1 MKKIIQTIKGEQLTF
16 EVLEPDKIMNS
27 SAILIHK
34 NGKALLVNT
43 QFSNEDGREIVALLK
58 EKQLELKQVII
69 SYSDPDFYFGLD
81 VIQQAFPKIEISAT
95 ETTIERIKKSYSDK
109 LITWKETL
117 KSNTP
122 AKVILPNTIITDTF
136 SFEGEEF
143 QLIGL
148 NKARGAFYEKKEQI
162 LFGSI
167 DFFDNLHIFLADT
180 PDKKKQQ
187 EWLASVLDYQKMNPK
202 KVIPSHFSDHSKM
215 DSSVLDFTKNYI
227 DYFIQATDNSS
238 NAAELIKLMTD
249 KYPTLQGQ
257 VNLELS
263 AKVVKNEL
271 SWNAF

>member
-1 MKKIIQTIKGEQLTF
+1 MKKIIQTINGEYLTF

-27 SAILIHK
+27 SAVLIHK

-43 QFSNEDGREIVALLK
+43 QFSNEDGREIVALLQ
-58 EKQLELKQVII
+58 EKQLDLKQVII

-81 VIQQAFPKIEISAT
+81 VIQQAFPDIEISAT

-109 LITWKETL
+109 LTTWEETL
-117 KSNTP
+117 KDNTP
-122 AKVILPNTIITDTF
+122 AKIVLPNTILTNEF
-136 SFEGEEF
+136 SFEGEVF
-143 QLIGL
+143 QLVGS
-148 NKARGAFYEKKEQI
+148 NKTRGAFYEKNEQI

-167 DFFDNLHIFLADT
+167 DFFDHLHIFLADT
-180 PDKKKQQ
+180 PDKKEQQ
-187 EWLASVLDYQKMNPK
+187 EWLANLLDFQKMNPK
-202 KVIPSHFSDHSKM
+202 KVIPAHFSGDSKM

-227 DYFIQATDNSS
+227 EYFMQATDKSS
-238 NAAELIKLMTD
+238 TAAELIKQMTD